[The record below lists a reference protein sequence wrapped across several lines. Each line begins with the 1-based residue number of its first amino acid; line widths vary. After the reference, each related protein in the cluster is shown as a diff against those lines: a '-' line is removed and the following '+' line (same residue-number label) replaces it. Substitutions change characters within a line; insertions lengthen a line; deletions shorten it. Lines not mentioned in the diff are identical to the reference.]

1 MNLLHMKYAVEIA
14 EAKSINRASETLF
27 VGQPTLSR
35 AIKELEQNL
44 GIKIFD
50 RSAKG
55 MFLTPDGEVFIRYA
69 KAILK
74 QVDEVEAAFRR
85 SGTQRQRFSLS
96 CPRASYISDAFTAF
110 SLLFKPSDAID
121 AFYYE
126 TNSANTVKNVMQED
140 YRLGIVRYAAEYDKY
155 YKDMLEEKNLAY
167 ELVAEFRYVL
177 VAGRNSSLARAGSVK
192 FNTLKDYIEIAH
204 ADPYVPSM
212 PFAASKKEEL
222 PDNSNRRIFVYE
234 RGSQFELLSR
244 NSNCFMWVSPIP
256 QETLDR
262 FNLVEIPCNE
272 ELKIYKDL
280 LVHRKDYSLSS
291 LDRLFIAE
299 LCASN
304 AKSSMR
310 TDKIDIYSF
319 KGLLQNQVI
328 FAAAPFF
335 LEGQLGECRTLHFPV
350 QAKRTHAESV
360 IFEYV
365 KQTCSGFFVVL
376 GRLFQ
381 AVFGSNS
388 AFRIVRQQADRT
400 VFGY

>member
-1 MNLLHMKYAVEIA
+1 MILLHMKYAVEIA

-85 SGTQRQRFSLS
+85 SGTRRQRFSLS

-126 TNSANTVKNVMQED
+126 TNSANTVKNVLQED

-167 ELVAEFRYVL
+167 ELVAEFRETAALHTPAVL
-177 VAGRNSSLARAGSVK
+177 SSICLKTISK
-192 FNTLKDYIEIAH
+192 LLMPTLMCPQCRLLHQKKMICPTTQID
-204 ADPYVPSM
+204 VFLFTS
-212 PFAASKKEEL
+212 AAVS
-222 PDNSNRRIFVYE
+222 
-234 RGSQFELLSR
+234 
-244 NSNCFMWVSPIP
+244 SNC
-256 QETLDR
+256 
-262 FNLVEIPCNE
+262 
-272 ELKIYKDL
+272 
-280 LVHRKDYSLSS
+280 
-291 LDRLFIAE
+291 
-299 LCASN
+299 
-304 AKSSMR
+304 
-310 TDKIDIYSF
+310 
-319 KGLLQNQVI
+319 
-328 FAAAPFF
+328 
-335 LEGQLGECRTLHFPV
+335 
-350 QAKRTHAESV
+350 
-360 IFEYV
+360 
-365 KQTCSGFFVVL
+365 
-376 GRLFQ
+376 
-381 AVFGSNS
+381 
-388 AFRIVRQQADRT
+388 
-400 VFGY
+400 

>member
-44 GIKIFD
+44 GIRIFD

-85 SGTQRQRFSLS
+85 SGTRRQRFSLS

-110 SLLFKPSDAID
+110 SLLFKPSDDID

-126 TNSANTVKNVMQED
+126 TNSANTVKNVLQED
-140 YRLGIVRYAAEYDKY
+140 YRLGIVRYVAEYDKY

-192 FNTLKDYIEIAH
+192 FNMLKDYIEIAH

-244 NSNCFMWVSPIP
+244 NSDCFMWVSPIP

-299 LCASN
+299 LCAS
-304 AKSSMR
+304 KR
-310 TDKIDIYSF
+310 KVID
-319 KGLLQNQVI
+319 
-328 FAAAPFF
+328 AH
-335 LEGQLGECRTLHFPV
+335 R
-350 QAKRTHAESV
+350 
-360 IFEYV
+360 
-365 KQTCSGFFVVL
+365 
-376 GRLFQ
+376 
-381 AVFGSNS
+381 
-388 AFRIVRQQADRT
+388 
-400 VFGY
+400 

>member
-85 SGTQRQRFSLS
+85 SGTRRQRFSLS

-126 TNSANTVKNVMQED
+126 TNSANTVKNVLQED

-177 VAGRNSSLARAGSVK
+177 VAGRNSSLARAGMSNFDICLK
-192 FNTLKDYIEIAH
+192 TISKLLMPTLMCPQCRLLRQKKRSCPTTQID
-204 ADPYVPSM
+204 VFLFTS
-212 PFAASKKEEL
+212 AAVS
-222 PDNSNRRIFVYE
+222 
-234 RGSQFELLSR
+234 
-244 NSNCFMWVSPIP
+244 SNC
-256 QETLDR
+256 
-262 FNLVEIPCNE
+262 
-272 ELKIYKDL
+272 
-280 LVHRKDYSLSS
+280 
-291 LDRLFIAE
+291 
-299 LCASN
+299 
-304 AKSSMR
+304 
-310 TDKIDIYSF
+310 
-319 KGLLQNQVI
+319 
-328 FAAAPFF
+328 
-335 LEGQLGECRTLHFPV
+335 
-350 QAKRTHAESV
+350 
-360 IFEYV
+360 
-365 KQTCSGFFVVL
+365 
-376 GRLFQ
+376 
-381 AVFGSNS
+381 
-388 AFRIVRQQADRT
+388 
-400 VFGY
+400 

>member
-1 MNLLHMKYAVEIA
+1 MNVFPKRNTARTKGCIFQHMNLLHMKYAVEIA

-85 SGTQRQRFSLS
+85 S
-96 CPRASYISDAFTAF
+96 DAFTAF

-126 TNSANTVKNVMQED
+126 TNSANTVKNVLQED

-192 FNTLKDYIEIAH
+192 FNMLKDYIEIAH

-212 PFAASKKEEL
+212 PFNAACCVKKRGTARQLKSTYFCLRARQSIRTVEQKQRLLHVGL
-222 PDNSNRRIFVYE
+222 PDSP
-234 RGSQFELLSR
+234 R
-244 NSNCFMWVSPIP
+244 N
-256 QETLDR
+256 
-262 FNLVEIPCNE
+262 
-272 ELKIYKDL
+272 
-280 LVHRKDYSLSS
+280 
-291 LDRLFIAE
+291 
-299 LCASN
+299 
-304 AKSSMR
+304 
-310 TDKIDIYSF
+310 
-319 KGLLQNQVI
+319 
-328 FAAAPFF
+328 
-335 LEGQLGECRTLHFPV
+335 LG
-350 QAKRTHAESV
+350 
-360 IFEYV
+360 
-365 KQTCSGFFVVL
+365 
-376 GRLFQ
+376 
-381 AVFGSNS
+381 
-388 AFRIVRQQADRT
+388 
-400 VFGY
+400 